1 MRKAAVIGGGAA
13 GMMTAVLAAGE
24 KTEIHLYEKN
34 EKLGKKLFITGKG
47 RCNVTNDCPTEEFFT
62 NVVTNPK
69 FLYSSAYSFDS
80 AQVQEFFEAA
90 GVRLK
95 VERGNRVFPES
106 DHSSD
111 IIRALETELKRKNVQ
126 VHKNTKVKELLF
138 EGDRVKGIRLENGKE
153 LFYND
158 VVVATGGMSYQTT
171 GSDGDGYRF
180 AEEAGLAVTPLRPA
194 LVPLETEE
202 AYIRE
207 LQGLSLKNVTMTI
220 KNGKKTL
227 FDGFGE
233 MLFTH
238 FGISG
243 PLGLS
248 ASSYIGKAL
257 EQQPL
262 KGYLNLKPALT
273 EEQLDAR
280 ILREFEENRN
290 KQFRNVINSLF
301 PAKLLP
307 VMLSLGGIDP
317 YKQVNAVSKA
327 ERQHFEELIT
337 HFPFTVTGT
346 RGFREAIITQGGVSV
361 KEIRPG
367 TMEAKKKEGLYFVG
381 EVLDL
386 DALTGGFNLQI
397 AWASAHAAAE
407 EIRRTGI
414 KYGSQILEFSGGR
427 EKMRFNLAID
437 GPAGAGKSTIAKRV
451 AKELS
456 FVYVDTGAMYRAMG
470 IYFSDL
476 GIAPEEQEKI
486 EAACKDVKISIS
498 YENGEQQVYLNGV
511 NVTGRLRTEEAG
523 KMASATS
530 AYLEVRKKLV
540 ELQQEMAEN
549 TDLVM
554 DGRDIGTAVLPNAPL
569 KVYLT
574 ASAHVRALRR
584 WKELTEKGQTADLA
598 KIEEDINERDY
609 QDMHRE
615 HSPLVQAEDAVL
627 VDSSEMTIDEV
638 VEKILSLAR
647 ERM

>member
-153 LFYND
+153 LFYDD

-238 FGISG
+238 FGIS
-243 PLGLS
+243 
-248 ASSYIGKAL
+248 
-257 EQQPL
+257 
-262 KGYLNLKPALT
+262 
-273 EEQLDAR
+273 AR

-346 RGFREAIITQGGVSV
+346 RGFREALS
-361 KEIRPG
+361 
-367 TMEAKKKEGLYFVG
+367 
-381 EVLDL
+381 
-386 DALTGGFNLQI
+386 
-397 AWASAHAAAE
+397 H
-407 EIRRTGI
+407 
-414 KYGSQILEFSGGR
+414 
-427 EKMRFNLAID
+427 
-437 GPAGAGKSTIAKRV
+437 RV
-451 AKELS
+451 V
-456 FVYVDTGAMYRAMG
+456 F
-470 IYFSDL
+470 
-476 GIAPEEQEKI
+476 P
-486 EAACKDVKISIS
+486 
-498 YENGEQQVYLNGV
+498 
-511 NVTGRLRTEEAG
+511 
-523 KMASATS
+523 
-530 AYLEVRKKLV
+530 
-540 ELQQEMAEN
+540 
-549 TDLVM
+549 
-554 DGRDIGTAVLPNAPL
+554 
-569 KVYLT
+569 
-574 ASAHVRALRR
+574 
-584 WKELTEKGQTADLA
+584 
-598 KIEEDINERDY
+598 
-609 QDMHRE
+609 
-615 HSPLVQAEDAVL
+615 
-627 VDSSEMTIDEV
+627 
-638 VEKILSLAR
+638 
-647 ERM
+647 